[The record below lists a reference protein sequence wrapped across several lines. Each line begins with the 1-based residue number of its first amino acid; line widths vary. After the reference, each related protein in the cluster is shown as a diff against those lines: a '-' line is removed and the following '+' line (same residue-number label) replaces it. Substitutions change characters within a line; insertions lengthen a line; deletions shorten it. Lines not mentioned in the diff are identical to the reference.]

1 MEYNFIAVGLSVY
14 CKIIQ
19 ESHQLF
25 YPLEADQ
32 YVNNTACDD
41 FLDTISDH
49 YKKRG
54 LKGILVM
61 VVAEIEWKTFSEL
74 RYFEVGLIK
83 RGIKM
88 RRIQLKH
95 LNEGARLDNDN
106 NLYYKEEL
114 VSFVFLR
121 HGFNL

>member
-1 MEYNFIAVGLSVY
+1 MAVGLSVY

-25 YPLEADQ
+25 YPNEAEQ

-41 FLDTISDH
+41 FLNTVANH
-49 YKKRG
+49 YQRRG
-54 LKGILVM
+54 LKGMLVM
-61 VVAEIEWKTFSEL
+61 VVHEGEWRTFAEL

-83 RGIKM
+83 RGIKV

-95 LNEGARLDNDN
+95 LKDGVKLDGEK
-106 NLYYKEEL
+106 NLFYKEEL
-114 VSFVFLR
+114 VSFVFFR